1 MLNIQY
7 SENLSNIHKSKNGV
21 FFTTNNEIINNIINV
36 VNIAEVN
43 NKVILEPS
51 CGNGMLILELMK
63 KIHNHYNSQLIMD
76 NFLKHNLIFNDIDL
90 NILNECICNIKELYY
105 KMHNQQQIDCNLNA
119 FNVDF
124 TRKKDLTSNLY
135 QYLSKI
141 DYVIGNPP
149 YITLYGRRDKQKTEA
164 ERDYFLNTYNQF
176 PAKLQNGKINYVM
189 LFIEH
194 ALDFLKPNGQLS
206 FIIDAAFN
214 ETAYKYTREYL
225 LNNYNID
232 DIIHNI
238 SEFDNVASG
247 QIILKISN
255 IKNNNKTKITDYKT
269 KNEYFKNSLD
279 WKNEESEY
287 RFNFKQEC
295 NLTNHII
302 EKITN
307 KTSTIKNVYQNKSI
321 RTCSMLLNMEDK
333 FINKVSE
340 SCQLNQNEYLYY
352 VGSKSLKDKFCKMKT
367 DKILKYDKQLQDNI
381 NNDLKIQ
388 LEKEGI
394 KNKKRIGMGDVLV
407 FKNPKVF
414 IRQSCKNIV
423 ASFDDN
429 LSTSNNSLYVFS
441 FRDNSEQSMKELM
454 FICGYLNSSI
464 STFIAQKT
472 GIVRHFVGK
481 QPQIKISDLIKLP
494 IITDIRVKD
503 KISNITENIYNNSIS
518 IDNGIELINNEL
530 NQYFAL
536 NTSEIEFIK
545 SEISS
550 FYV

>member
-1 MLNIQY
+1 MLNVQY
-7 SENLSNIHKSKNGV
+7 SENLSNVYKSKNGI
-21 FFTTNNEIINNIINV
+21 FFTTNNEIINNIINIIDV
-36 VNIAEVN
+36 AEVN

-63 KIHNHYNSQLIMD
+63 KIHNHYNSQLVMD

-90 NILNECICNIKELYY
+90 DILNECIHNIKELYC
-105 KMHNQQQIDCNLNA
+105 KMHNQQIDYNLNA
-119 FNVDF
+119 FNIDF
-124 TRKKDLTSNLY
+124 TKKKDLISYSEIY

-149 YITLYGRRDKQKTEA
+149 YITLYGRRDKKKTEA

-194 ALDFLKPNGQLS
+194 ALEFLKPNGQLS

-232 DIIHNI
+232 EIMHNI

-255 IKNNNKTKITDYKT
+255 IKNNDKTKIIDYKT
-269 KNEYFKNSLD
+269 ENEYYKNSLD
-279 WKNEESEY
+279 WKNKESEY
-287 RFNFKQEC
+287 KFNFKQEC

-307 KTSTIKNVYQNKSI
+307 KTSTIQNVYPNKSI
-321 RTCSMLLNMEDK
+321 RTCSMLLNMEEK
-333 FINKVSE
+333 FVSKVSVDY
-340 SCQLNQNEYLYY
+340 QLNQNEYLYY
-352 VGSKSLKDKFCKMKT
+352 IGSKSLKDKFCKMKT
-367 DKILKYDKQLQDNI
+367 DKILKYNKQLQDEI
-381 NNDLKIQ
+381 NNTLKIQ

-394 KNKKRIGMGDVLV
+394 KNKKRIGMGDELV

-441 FRDNSEQSMKELM
+441 FRDNSKQSIKELM

-464 STFIAQKT
+464 STFVAQKT

-481 QPQIKISDLIKLP
+481 QPQIKISDLIKLS
-494 IITDIRVKD
+494 IITDIQIKD
-503 KISNITENIYNNSIS
+503 RISNTVENIYNDSIS
-518 IDNGIELINNEL
+518 INNGMKLINNEL
-530 NQYFAL
+530 NQYFKL
-536 NTSEIEFIK
+536 NANEIEFI
-545 SEISS
+545 ENQISS
-550 FYV
+550 F

>member
-1 MLNIQY
+1 MLNVQY
-7 SENLSNIHKSKNGV
+7 SENLSNVYKSKNGV
-21 FFTTNNEIINNIINV
+21 FFTTDNEIINNIINV
-36 VNIAEVN
+36 VDIAEVN

-63 KIHNHYNSQLIMD
+63 KIHNHYNSPLIMD
-76 NFLKHNLIFNDIDL
+76 NFLKNNLIFNDVDL
-90 NILNECICNIKELYY
+90 DILNECIYNIKELHC
-105 KMHNQQQIDCNLNA
+105 KMYNQQIDYNLKA
-119 FNVDF
+119 FNIDF
-124 TRKKDLTSNLY
+124 TKKKGLMSSSAIY

-149 YITLYGRRDKQKTEA
+149 YITLYGRRDKKKTET
-164 ERDYFLNTYNQF
+164 ERNYFLNTYNQF
-176 PAKLQNGKINYVM
+176 PAKLQNGKLNYVM

-194 ALDFLKPNGQLS
+194 ALDFLKSDGQLS

-214 ETAYKYTREYL
+214 ETAYKHTREYL
-225 LNNYNID
+225 LNNYNINEV
-232 DIIHNI
+232 IHNI

-255 IKNNNKTKITDYKT
+255 SKNTDNTKIIDYKT
-269 KNEYFKNSLD
+269 KNEYYKNSLD

-287 RFNFKQEC
+287 KFNFKKEC
-295 NLTNHII
+295 NLTNQII

-307 KTSTIKNVYQNKSI
+307 KASAIQNVYPNKSI
-321 RTCSMLLNMEDK
+321 RTCSMLLNMEDD
-333 FINKVSE
+333 FVSKVSTDY
-340 SCQLNQNEYLYY
+340 QLNQNEYLYY

-367 DKILKYDKQLQDNI
+367 DKILKYDKQLQDEI
-381 NNDLKIQ
+381 NDDLKIQ

-394 KNKKRIGMGDVLV
+394 KNKKRIGMGDELV

-414 IRQSCKNIV
+414 VRQSCKNIV
-423 ASFDDN
+423 ASFDNN

-441 FRDNSEQSMKELM
+441 FRGNTKQSIKELM

-494 IITDIRVKD
+494 IITNIQIKD
-503 KISNITENIYNNSIS
+503 RISNTAENIYNDSIS
-518 IDNGIELINNEL
+518 ISNGMKLINNEL
-530 NQYFAL
+530 NQYFKL
-536 NTSEIEFIK
+536 NANEIEFIE
-545 SEISS
+545 SQISS
-550 FYV
+550 F

>member
-1 MLNIQY
+1 MLNVQY
-7 SENLSNIHKSKNGV
+7 SENLSNNYKSKNGI

-36 VNIAEVN
+36 IDIAEVN
-43 NKVILEPS
+43 NKIILEPS

-63 KIHNHYNSQLIMD
+63 KIHNHYNSQLIVD

-90 NILNECICNIKELYY
+90 DILNECIHNIKELYC
-105 KMHNQQQIDCNLNA
+105 KMYNQQIDYNLNA

-124 TRKKDLTSNLY
+124 TKKKDLTSTSKIY
-135 QYLSKI
+135 QYLNKI

-149 YITLYGRRDKQKTEA
+149 YITLYGRRDKGKTEA
-164 ERDYFLNTYNQF
+164 ERNYFLKTYNQF
-176 PAKLQNGKINYVM
+176 PKNLQNGKINYVM
-189 LFIEH
+189 LFLEH

-225 LNNYNID
+225 LNNYAISE
-232 DIIHNI
+232 IIHNI

-255 IKNNNKTKITDYKT
+255 IKNNNNTKIIDYKT
-269 KNEYFKNSLD
+269 KNEYYKNSLD

-287 RFNFKQEC
+287 KFNFKEEC
-295 NLTNHII
+295 NLTNQII

-307 KTSTIKNVYQNKSI
+307 KTSIIQNVYPNKSI

-333 FINKVSE
+333 FVNKISE
-340 SCQLNQNEYLYY
+340 SYQLNQNEYLYY
-352 VGSKSLKDKFCKMKT
+352 VGSRSLKDRFCKMQT
-367 DKILKYDKQLQDNI
+367 DKILKYDKKLQDKI
-381 NNDLKIQ
+381 NNDLKVQ
-388 LEKEGI
+388 LEKEGV
-394 KNKKRIGMGDVLV
+394 KNKKRIGMGDELV

-441 FRDNSEQSMKELM
+441 FRDNAEQSIKELM
-454 FICGYLNSSI
+454 FICGYLNSNI

-472 GIVRHFVGK
+472 GIIRHFIGK

-494 IITDIRVKD
+494 IITDIQMKE
-503 KISNITENIYNNSIS
+503 KISNITESIYNDSIS
-518 IDNGIELINNEL
+518 VNNGIELINNEL

-536 NTSEIEFIK
+536 NTSEIEFI
-545 SEISS
+545 ENQIS
-550 FYV
+550 FF

>member
-7 SENLSNIHKSKNGV
+7 SENLSNVYKSKNGV
-21 FFTTNNEIINNIINV
+21 FFTTNNEIINNIINIV
-36 VNIAEVN
+36 DVAEVN

-63 KIHNHYNSQLIMD
+63 KIHNYHNSQLVMD

-90 NILNECICNIKELYY
+90 DILNECIYNIKELYC
-105 KMHNQQQIDCNLNA
+105 KMYNQQIDYTLNG

-124 TRKKDLTSNLY
+124 TKKKDLMSSSEIY

-149 YITLYGRRDKQKTEA
+149 YITLYGRRDKKKTEA
-164 ERDYFLNTYNQF
+164 ERDYFLSTYNQF
-176 PAKLQNGKINYVM
+176 PKKLQNGKINYVM

-194 ALDFLKPNGQLS
+194 SLDFLKPNGQLS

-232 DIIHNI
+232 EIIHNI

-255 IKNNNKTKITDYKT
+255 TKNNDKTKITDYKT
-269 KNEYFKNSLD
+269 KNEYYKNSLD
-279 WKNEESEY
+279 WKNEETEHK
-287 RFNFKQEC
+287 FNFQKEC
-295 NLTNHII
+295 NLTNQII
-302 EKITN
+302 SKITN
-307 KTSTIKNVYQNKSI
+307 KTSTIQSIYLNKSI

-333 FINKVSE
+333 FVSKI
-340 SCQLNQNEYLYY
+340 SAGYQLNQNEYLYY
-352 VGSKSLKDKFCKMKT
+352 VGSKSLKDKFYKMKT
-367 DKILKYDKQLQDNI
+367 DKILKYDKQLQDEI
-381 NNDLKIQ
+381 NNTLKIQ

-394 KNKKRIGMGDVLV
+394 KNKKRIGMGDELV

-472 GIVRHFVGK
+472 AIVRHFVGK

-503 KISNITENIYNNSIS
+503 QISNITESIYNNSIT
-518 IDNGIELINNEL
+518 IDNGIELINKTLNEHFEL
-530 NQYFAL
+530 NK
-536 NTSEIEFIK
+536 NEIEFI
-545 SEISS
+545 ENQISS
-550 FYV
+550 F

>member
-7 SENLSNIHKSKNGV
+7 SENLSNAYKSKNGV
-21 FFTTNNEIINNIINV
+21 FFTTNNEIINNIINIID
-36 VNIAEVN
+36 IAEVN

-90 NILNECICNIKELYY
+90 DILNECICNIKELYC
-105 KMHNQQQIDCNLNA
+105 KMYNQQIDHSLKA

-124 TRKKDLTSNLY
+124 TKKKDLMSSAEIY

-149 YITLYGRRDKQKTEA
+149 YITLYGRRDKKKTEA

-189 LFIEH
+189 LFLEH
-194 ALDFLKPNGQLS
+194 ALDFLKPSGQLS

-232 DIIHNI
+232 EIIHNI

-255 IKNNNKTKITDYKT
+255 AKNNDKTKITDYKT
-269 KNEYFKNSLD
+269 KNEYYKNSLD
-279 WKNEESEY
+279 WKNEETEHK
-287 RFNFKQEC
+287 FNFKKEC
-295 NLTNHII
+295 NLTNQII

-307 KTSTIKNVYQNKSI
+307 KTFTIQDIYPNKSI

-333 FINKVSE
+333 FVSKI
-340 SCQLNQNEYLYY
+340 SADYQLNQNEYLYY
-352 VGSKSLKDKFCKMKT
+352 VGSKSLKDKFYKMKT
-367 DKILKYDKQLQDNI
+367 GKILKYDKQLQDNI

-394 KNKKRIGMGDVLV
+394 KNKKRIGMGDELV

-423 ASFDDN
+423 ASFDNN

-441 FRDNSEQSMKELM
+441 FRDNAEQSIKELM

-494 IITDIRVKD
+494 IITDIQMKD
-503 KISNITENIYNNSIS
+503 RISNITKNIYNNSIS
-518 IDNGIELINNEL
+518 IDNWTKLINNEL
-530 NQYFAL
+530 NEYFEL
-536 NTSEIEFIK
+536 NNNEIEFI
-545 SEISS
+545 ENQISS
-550 FYV
+550 F

>member
-7 SENLSNIHKSKNGV
+7 SENLSNNYKSKNGV

-36 VNIAEVN
+36 VDVAEVN

-90 NILNECICNIKELYY
+90 DILNECIHNIKELYC
-105 KMHNQQQIDCNLNA
+105 KMYNQQIDYTLNA

-124 TRKKDLTSNLY
+124 TKKKDLMSSSHLD

-149 YITLYGRRDKQKTEA
+149 YITLYGRRDKKKTEA

-194 ALDFLKPNGQLS
+194 ALDFLKPSGQLS

-232 DIIHNI
+232 EIIHNI

-247 QIILKISN
+247 QIILKILNS
-255 IKNNNKTKITDYKT
+255 KNNNNTKITDYKT
-269 KNEYFKNSLD
+269 KNEYYKNSLD
-279 WKNEESEY
+279 WKNEEFEY
-287 RFNFKQEC
+287 KFNFKKEC
-295 NLTNHII
+295 NLTNQII

-307 KTSTIKNVYQNKSI
+307 KASAIQNVYPNKSI

-333 FINKVSE
+333 FVSNVL
-340 SCQLNQNEYLYY
+340 SDYRLNQNEYLYY
-352 VGSKSLKDKFCKMKT
+352 VGSKSLKDKFYKMQT
-367 DKILKYDKQLQDNI
+367 DKILKYDKLLQDQI
-381 NNDLKIQ
+381 NDNLKIQ

-394 KNKKRIGMGDVLV
+394 KNKKRIGMGDALV

-441 FRDNSEQSMKELM
+441 FRDNTKQSTKELM

-503 KISNITENIYNNSIS
+503 NISNITENIYNNSIS
-518 IDNGIELINNEL
+518 IDNGIELINKILNEYFEL
-530 NQYFAL
+530 NK
-536 NTSEIEFIK
+536 NEIEFI
-545 SEISS
+545 ENQIRS
-550 FYV
+550 F